1 MFPEKSVN
9 VEKTLEFKLSQNSR
23 QDAEP
28 FPAKRLSLRKDFSFP
43 SIFKCT
49 RDLLNAMLSLMLK

>member
-9 VEKTLEFKLSQNSR
+9 VERTLELKLSQNSR

-28 FPAKRLSLRKDFSFP
+28 FPAKRLSLRKDFP
-43 SIFKCT
+43 SCQY
-49 RDLLNAMLSLMLK
+49 LNARETCSMQCYL

>member
-9 VEKTLEFKLSQNSR
+9 VERTLELKLSQNSR

-28 FPAKRLSLRKDFSFP
+28 FPAKRLSLL